1 MIIKTILVRYLSTL
15 LPHIKE
21 VAKYLK
27 IVYIDKI
34 LQTRRQFFIT
44 AKTNQ
49 QEIITKEY
57 FCSK

>member
-15 LPHIKE
+15 LLHIKE

-34 LQTRRQFFIT
+34 LLTRHHFFIT

-57 FCSK
+57 FCSQ